1 MINRNILN
9 RSMFAD
15 GDEVFVPTG
24 ENPYPTGS
32 SEDNYVARETNTS
45 LDDNTLAVLSQDVI
59 NELGELG
66 IDATN
71 KTTKQLEN
79 EIDSYISREKR
90 RLFFDPTDPLDY
102 ASAALTGTGIAAGAG
117 IGIKALRT
125 GVKGKQTAEKISK
138 LQTIKNLLNPIKTN
152 PGKVTPATFGVSV
165 GNTTKTIKPLQ
176 SSFYGVTGLNIVDPD
191 DETNLNKAEGIDVAK
206 TTQEELDKIQAPK
219 DKKDLAKKKTK
230 AKNAE
235 NDREIKRIEELI
247 KDNEDFDNLRSQA
260 YQEQKK
266 RKTGRNLDIFLESMS
281 ASMAGT
287 NNLADGLAI
296 GAANA
301 AKAVGDADEAEELA
315 RLEANKKALE
325 LAEDSDVSDQ
335 DFQDIT
341 KRYQESAKLLQKQS
355 TLMGIVDELD
365 SAAASGSVTGI
376 NGIIGRL
383 IDDISGFTGVGGDVV
398 GAATRA
404 VNQGKY
410 LTAQSITEILQE
422 GGKTVSDRDRDLIKD
437 IMANFESWFMS
448 KGEARDNL
456 GRVRLNMQSAFE
468 SSQADLK
475 ALKSRFGNQIPELSY
490 YDKAY
495 GVKNESSNMQNEDDA
510 DLQLTQEDL
519 ID

>member
-1 MINRNILN
+1 MMNRNILN
-9 RSMFAD
+9 RSMFAT

-32 SEDNYVARETNTS
+32 SEDKYVTRETNTS

-59 NELGELG
+59 KELGELG

-90 RLFFDPTDPLDY
+90 RLVFDPTDPLDY
-102 ASAALTGTGIAAGAG
+102 AGAGLAATGIGAGAG
-117 IGIKALRT
+117 IGIKALKT
-125 GVKGKQTAEKISK
+125 GVKGKQAAEKIGK

-152 PGKVTPATFGVSV
+152 PGSVTPGVFGVNV
-165 GNTTKTIKPLQ
+165 GNATKSLKPLQ
-176 SSFYGVTGLNIVDPD
+176 SSLYGIQGLNIINPD
-191 DETNLNKAEGIDVAK
+191 DETNLNTALGIDVAK
-206 TTQEELDKIQAPK
+206 TTQEELDKLQIPK
-219 DKKDLAKKKTK
+219 DKKDLAKKKAK

-235 NDREIKRIEELI
+235 NDREIKRIEDLI
-247 KDNEDFDNLRSQA
+247 NYTKDSDNLRSQA

-315 RLEANKKALE
+315 RLEANKKAAE
-325 LAEDSDVSDQ
+325 LSQDADVSDQ

-365 SAAASGSVTGI
+365 QAASSGNVTGVA
-376 NGIIGRL
+376 GVLGRL
-383 IDDISGFTGVGGDVV
+383 MEDITGFTGVGSNVV
-398 GAATRA
+398 GAATKA

-422 GGKTVSDRDRDLIKD
+422 GGKTVSDRDRELIKD
-437 IMANFESWFMS
+437 IMANFENWFTS

-456 GRVRLNMQSAFE
+456 ARVRLNMQSAFE

-475 ALKSRFGNQIPELSY
+475 ALKSRFGTQIPELTY

-495 GVKNESSNMQNEDDA
+495 GVKNESTNTENVDDA
-510 DLQLTQEDL
+510 EIQITQEDL

>member
-1 MINRNILN
+1 MNRNILN
-9 RSMFAD
+9 RSMFAT

-32 SEDNYVARETNTS
+32 SEDKYVTRETNTS
-45 LDDNTLAVLSQDVI
+45 LDNNTLAVLSQDVI
-59 NELGELG
+59 KELGELG

-71 KTTKQLEN
+71 KTTKQLQD
-79 EIDSYISREKR
+79 EIDSYIAREKG
-90 RLFFDPTDPLDY
+90 RLLFDPTDPLDY
-102 ASAALTGTGIAAGAG
+102 ASAALTATGIGSAAGL
-117 IGIKALRT
+117 GIKSVKT
-125 GVKGKQTAEKISK
+125 GFKGKQAAEKISK
-138 LQTIKNLLNPIKTN
+138 LQTIKNLLNPVRVN
-152 PGKVTPATFGVSV
+152 PGKVTPATFGVNV
-165 GNTTKTIKPLQ
+165 GKQTYSPKVLQ
-176 SSFYGVTGLNIVDPD
+176 SSTYGLTGLNIINPD
-191 DETNLNKAEGIDVAK
+191 DETNLNKAEGINVEK
-206 TTQEELDKIQAPK
+206 TTQEELNKLQAPK
-219 DKKDLAKKKTK
+219 DKKELEKKKRK
-230 AKNAE
+230 AEAAE
-235 NDREIKRIEELI
+235 NDREIKRIEALI
-247 KDNEDFDNLRSQA
+247 KDNEDFDKLKSQA
-260 YQEQKK
+260 YQDQKK
-266 RKTGRNLDIFLESMS
+266 RRTGRNLDIFLESMS

-355 TLMGIVDELD
+355 TLMAIVDDLD
-365 SAAASGSVTGI
+365 AAAATGNVTGVA
-376 NGIIGRL
+376 GILGRL
-383 IDDISGFTGVGGDVV
+383 MEDITGFTGVGGNVV
-398 GAATRA
+398 GAATKA

-475 ALKSRFGNQIPELSY
+475 ALKSRFGTQIPELSY

-495 GVKNESSNMQNEDDA
+495 GVKNESSNMQNQDDA